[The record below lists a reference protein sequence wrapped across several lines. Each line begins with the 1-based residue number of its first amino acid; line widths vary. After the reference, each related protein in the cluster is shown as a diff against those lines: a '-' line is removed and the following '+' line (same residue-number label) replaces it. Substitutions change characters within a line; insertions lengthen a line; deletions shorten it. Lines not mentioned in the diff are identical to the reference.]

1 MLHIAHTAKRN
12 GIFHAVSFCV
22 RPAAFVLLF
31 CPASSGTISICSSR
45 KYLQQNLIFFLYCQK
60 YVSTLPNILLTVS

>member
-1 MLHIAHTAKRN
+1 MLHIALTAKRN

-31 CPASSGTISICSSR
+31 YPASSGRISICSSR
-45 KYLQQNLIFFLYCQK
+45 KYLQQNLIFFSIVRNTYPHCQTF
-60 YVSTLPNILLTVS
+60 S